1 MVMKMERLQGRQVP
15 KAYSEPCQTCKMECF
30 AKIVKGLKQL
40 PIFAKHSILDAWQ
53 GSEYPSG

>member
-1 MVMKMERLQGRQVP
+1 MKMERLQGRQVP